1 MGLEMAK
8 GIGTGILKN
17 ESQRLAVIGANIQG
31 ASVVGY
37 SQKNTVMQP
46 IILDGLSAGAF
57 VSDIVRTVNE
67 YIVKEVNIQTSVLA
81 NAQTKQNFL
90 DDIQNFF
97 GTPQSESSLS
107 ARLTAIENSLSTLSL
122 NPKSVTEQSQIVANL
137 KTMVTSLNVLAGK
150 VQSMRQTIEQDIL
163 NEVNIVNTELK
174 ALFETNSSIKAAYIQ
189 HTPRGDLL
197 DQRDKHLKAIAERI
211 DVKWY
216 TREAGDVVLM
226 MNQNSENMVAYM
238 YSTLS
243 YKPQPMITAQ
253 SVYPGN
259 IDGIWLDNNLNAS
272 PPIDITDM
280 IQNGSL
286 KAYVDLRDGILP
298 NLQSQIDQF
307 TNKLTEEVNRV
318 YNSGTSIPPIQTLVG
333 SRDLTSANFTLV
345 NAADSSSVLLV
356 PDATSGLYGNFDVAV
371 VNANGLAV
379 GTALSVNM
387 DQLHADLQT
396 LHTAAGGGA
405 YQLTLRD
412 IMNAVNGHYANIT
425 TAPAAV
431 QPAGWTAA
439 WPPASNLA
447 NPIAGLGTQSGQA
460 APFVGNDGFMRIR
473 NLKVE
478 VGNANAAYGIAF
490 NDANSR
496 ISYGN
501 PARASGLSYM
511 FGLNDLF
518 VVSPIATSASLDIQ
532 VRADIVANPSLFSR
546 GRLAY
551 YASNNSWAVHS
562 GDDAVVI
569 DMTHVFTNNYN
580 FSAMGGLGASYITFS
595 QYADS
600 VLSYSAKM
608 NQLNQIDLDFQDF
621 LGTEL
626 KFKSD
631 QVSGVNID
639 EQFVHLIEVQK
650 SYSAG
655 AHLIKTVQELEKEL
669 ISSVR

>member
-8 GIGTGILKN
+8 GIGAGILKN

-31 ASVVGY
+31 SSVKGY
-37 SQKNTVMQP
+37 SQKDTIMEP

-57 VSDIVRTVNE
+57 VSDIRRTVDE
-67 YIVKEVNIQTSVLA
+67 YVVRELNVQTSVLA
-81 NAQTKQNFL
+81 NVQTKQKYLN
-90 DDIQNFF
+90 DIQNFF

-107 ARLTAIENSLSTLSL
+107 AKLTEIENALSTLSL
-122 NPKSVTEQSQIVANL
+122 NPKSVTEQTQIVSNL
-137 KTMVTSLNVLAGK
+137 KAMVTALNVLATK
-150 VQSMRQTIEQDIL
+150 IQSMRQTIEQDIL
-163 NEVNIVNTELK
+163 TSVNIVSTELK
-174 ALFETNSSIKAAYIQ
+174 SVFDINSAIKSAYIEG
-189 HTPRGDLL
+189 TPRGDLL
-197 DQRDKHLKAIAERI
+197 DQRDKHLKSIAEKLDI
-211 DVKWY
+211 KWY
-216 TREAGDVVLM
+216 TREAGDAVVML
-226 MNQNSENMVAYM
+226 NKNSENMVDYM
-238 YSTLS
+238 YGTLS
-243 YKPQPMITAQ
+243 YKPQPLITAQ
-253 SVYPGN
+253 SSYPGN

-272 PPIDITDM
+272 PPMDITDM
-280 IQNGSL
+280 IQGGSL
-286 KAYVDLRDGILP
+286 RAYIDLRDTVLP

-307 TNKLTEEVNRV
+307 TNKLTEEFNRV

-333 SRDLTSANFTLV
+333 SRDLTSANFTLLNPV
-345 NAADSSSVLLV
+345 DSSSVLLS
-356 PDATSGLYGNFDVAV
+356 PDATTGLYGNFDLAI
-371 VNANGLAV
+371 VNVNGLAV
-379 GTALSVNM
+379 GTALSINM
-387 DQLHADLQT
+387 DQLHTDLQA

-412 IMNAVNGHYANIT
+412 VMNAVNGHYANIT

-447 NPIAGLGTQSGQA
+447 NPVAGLATQSGQA
-460 APFVGNDGFMRIR
+460 PPFAGNDGFMRIR
-473 NLKVE
+473 NLKLE
-478 VGNANAAYGIAF
+478 VSNGNASYGIAL
-490 NDANSR
+490 NDYNSTL
-496 ISYGN
+496 SYGN

-511 FGLNDLF
+511 FGLNDLLI
-518 VVSPIATSASLDIQ
+518 VPETSVSASIDIQ
-532 VRADIVANPSLFSR
+532 MRSDIVANPSFFSR

-569 DMTHVFTNNYN
+569 DMTHVLTNSNT
-580 FSAMGGLGASYITFS
+580 FSPIGGLGAAYITFS

-600 VLSYSAKM
+600 VLSYSAKA

-626 KFKSD
+626 QFKSD
-631 QVSGVNID
+631 QISGVNID

-655 AHLIKTVQELEKEL
+655 AHLIRTVQELEKEL